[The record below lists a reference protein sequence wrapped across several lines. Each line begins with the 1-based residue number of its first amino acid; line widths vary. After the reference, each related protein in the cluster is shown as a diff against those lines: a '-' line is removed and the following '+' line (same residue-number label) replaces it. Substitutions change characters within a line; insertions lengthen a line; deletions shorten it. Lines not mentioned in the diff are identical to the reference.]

1 MVDNLRMRKT
11 GRILLTVM
19 LVMLMTSCK
28 TLHRGGA
35 GAAAGMPQ
43 VRHSNVTAPASTT
56 ASQGAA
62 GTAVDPSEVSA
73 AGSSAVAADA
83 AAVMDTLAQV
93 AQAVSAQGA
102 GQSATTPGKST
113 TSASKNSAAASS
125 ANSAATAAALS
136 HYAGT
141 VPLSTLRQNSA
152 RRSSSASRKVPAAD
166 DDADGSAAAHRRTT
180 AQTQPSGSPVVAA
193 EDVQKEVPAD
203 SLAADT
209 AVQSATKDET
219 KTFAS
224 RKLSVGPT
232 VTNAGDIWEDDD
244 APETDAQKEALYMK
258 ILLILLLLLLAAFAG
273 YVIYTRRKIAELEEE
288 GHEAIL
294 DLRLKQQR
302 KAEGK
307 EEEIQREIK
316 ARVDRAVDQLKREIS
331 EAQAVSESAL
341 SEKEQAL
348 ADKQLALSEKSQ
360 ADADRQEALTER
372 DKAMAD
378 KQAALDLLAQKTEAL
393 NEMEVSLASMH
404 AQIKEKDEAL
414 AEKDAELKN
423 RLDALASLDEK
434 LRSKD
439 AELQDK
445 DAQLAELS
453 TREAEVRSQAAAL
466 KAAAEAAAAAAAEKA
481 AQQVA
486 EAAAQETPEVAG
498 DNSVEMNSMRKFLMR
513 RIESA
518 QAVLDLKGE
527 KKGEVMADDEWK
539 DIEFFLENVDH
550 HFVSRMKERFPMLTQ
565 KDLELMMLLRLR
577 MPSKSIAS
585 VYGINEKSIK
595 QKLFVYKTK
604 VGLETD
610 PMSLRDFIENF

>member
-1 MVDNLRMRKT
+1 
-11 GRILLTVM
+11 M
-19 LVMLMTSCK
+19 LVMLMASCK

-83 AAVMDTLAQV
+83 AAVMETLAQV

-102 GQSATTPGKST
+102 GPSAMTPGKST
-113 TSASKNSAAASS
+113 TSTSKNSAAASS

-141 VPLSTLRQNSA
+141 VPLSTLRQNSV

-166 DDADGSAAAHRRTT
+166 DDADGSVAAHRTT

-209 AVQSATKDET
+209 AVQSATKNET

-232 VTNAGDIWEDDD
+232 VSNAGDIWEDDD

-258 ILLILLLLLLAAFAG
+258 ILLILLLLLLAAFVG